1 MSGNESFLRRW
12 LRRKHES
19 AKAAAVE
26 PEPVE
31 SDVPPPLPPLEEVG
45 FDSDFKPFMHP
56 GVARETRN
64 AALKKLFTSTHYQVS
79 DGLDVYVGDYS
90 SPEPL
95 PAAMLAGLVHA
106 GSLLGPQAT
115 AEMPETVA
123 PAARQA
129 EPEQRQEDIP
139 EAPAARPEQA

>member
-1 MSGNESFLRRW
+1 MSGDESFLRRW

-19 AKAAAVE
+19 ANAAAVE

-45 FDSDFKPFMHP
+45 FDSDFKAFMHP

-64 AALKKLFTSTHYQVS
+64 AALKKLFRSTHYQVS

-95 PAAMLAGLVHA
+95 PAAMLAGLAQA
-106 GSLLGPQAT
+106 GSLFGPDEA
-115 AEMPETVA
+115 AEMPGTAA
-123 PAARQA
+123 PAAQQA
-129 EPEQRQEDIP
+129 EPEARQGDIP
-139 EAPAARPEQA
+139 ETPAGPPEQA